1 MIDSHKTGQK
11 TNRNPVLKNQASL
24 QNSRGNK
31 SWTKWKKDVLN
42 KNVTGSNQPL
52 DKQLKHVQNS
62 RKDALKS
69 KTVLSC
75 GNVKRSLPT
84 NKFSYRKTLDENAS
98 GSKTCDS
105 VVKCKPQVTI
115 PVKKKEALSK
125 GMCVPATKCPVVL
138 GTKTQPFHISR
149 HVQKSVAPNKYKLNR
164 KNTVTKSAF
173 PNSNTHSSSSRK
185 QIIRRTQKTVGSSL
199 STAHIT
205 KSKIRNKSGQSR
217 SNYQWS
223 KKQKTSSKS
232 CNISKNDLQPRAIPK
247 GSKLK
252 WKRKSTTYSGAGT
265 LNNRSTEQACQS
277 QTIAE
282 TSKLKWRRRSAS
294 RSSSVPVKKSKVAER
309 KQLVH
314 KSRYSLKRI
323 SNNRENVPRQGQVQ
337 NLCVQFGKSKM
348 KNRSFV
354 SRLGS
359 LSYTK
364 IRPCFQKI
372 KSAT

>member
-1 MIDSHKTGQK
+1 MINSHKTGQK
-11 TNRNPVLKNQASL
+11 TNRKPVLKNQASL

-31 SWTKWKKDVLN
+31 SWTKWKKDVVLN

-52 DKQLKHVQNS
+52 NKQLKHVQNS
-62 RKDALKS
+62 RRVALKS

-75 GNVKRSLPT
+75 GNLKRSLPT
-84 NKFSYRKTLDENAS
+84 NKFSFRKTLDENAS

-105 VVKCKPQVTI
+105 AVKCKPQVTI

-125 GMCVPATKCPVVL
+125 GMCVPATKCSVVL
-138 GTKTQPFHISR
+138 GTKTQPFHISG
-149 HVQKSVAPNKYKLNR
+149 HVQKSVSPNKYKLNR
-164 KNTVTKSAF
+164 KYTVTKSAF
-173 PNSNTHSSSSRK
+173 PNSNTHSTSSRK
-185 QIIRRTQKTVGSSL
+185 QIIRRTQKNIGSSL

-205 KSKIRNKSGQSR
+205 KSKIKNKSGQPR

-232 CNISKNDLQPRAIPK
+232 LCNISKNDLQLRTIPK

-252 WKRKSTTYSGAGT
+252 WKRKSTTHSGTAT
-265 LNNRSTEQACQS
+265 LNKIRSTEQACQS
-277 QTIAE
+277 QTIAK

-294 RSSSVPVKKSKVAER
+294 HSSSVPVKKSKVAER

-337 NLCVQFGKSKM
+337 NSCVQFGKSKM

-359 LSYTK
+359 LSY
-364 IRPCFQKI
+364 IYI
-372 KSAT
+372 YIYIYIY